1 MRSALILRW
10 RWLKWPGFIRYKFR
24 RPELRPHKLRLHKLR
39 PFKVAQGGF
48 SLLELMVA
56 VFIFALAT
64 AGFFQVLGQSA
75 RHAEYLETKYF
86 AELLAHNDL
95 VEISLLKRPPDIGL
109 SNGKHIFAERTYYWF
124 QAVNETENSTIR
136 KVSLRIESESGQT
149 LSELNLFVGINP

>member
-1 MRSALILRW
+1 
-10 RWLKWPGFIRYKFR
+10 
-24 RPELRPHKLRLHKLR
+24 
-39 PFKVAQGGF
+39 
-48 SLLELMVA
+48 MVA

-75 RHAEYLETKYF
+75 RHADYLETKYF

-95 VEISLLKRPPDIGL
+95 VELSLVRPPPETGL
-109 SNGKHIFAERTYYWF
+109 SNGKHILAERTFYWF

-136 KVSLRIESESGQT
+136 KVNLRIETEQGQV